1 MTWLRV
7 VVVGGLLSYRALFV
21 WLRPGLFTATLLATP
36 AMQISFFALLG
47 PSLTPLPLEHF
58 VIGNAIQTCAIAST
72 FGMSQML
79 ERERVQQTL
88 PWLVLT
94 PAHRSAV
101 YLGRMLPN
109 ILNGLAVAAFG
120 IAFGRIVLGAQLAPG
135 AVPRLAAALLVGT
148 LSCTALGV
156 VVGAVG
162 LVSRDTQSLTSVLY
176 LLLLVVS
183 GANVP
188 IDALPGPLAWLS
200 TVLPLRG
207 SIQAARSATSL
218 APAELW
224 APAVGRELLVAVAY
238 TAVGYVCVR
247 AFERWSRA
255 AATLEL
261 Y

>member
-7 VVVGGLLSYRALFV
+7 VFVGGVLSYRALFV
-21 WLRPGLFTATLLATP
+21 WLRPGLFVATLLATP

-47 PSLTPLPLEHF
+47 PSLTTLPVEHF
-58 VIGNAIQTCAIAST
+58 VIGNAIQGCAIAST

-79 ERERVQQTL
+79 ERERVHQTL
-88 PWLVLT
+88 PWLILT
-94 PAHRSAV
+94 PAARPAI

-109 ILNGLAVAAFG
+109 IVNGLGVATFG
-120 IAFGRIVLGAQLAPG
+120 ICFG
-135 AVPRLAAALLVGT
+135 AVVLNARLPLSAAPRLGVALLAGA

-156 VVGAVG
+156 VVGGVG
-162 LVSRDTQSLTSVLY
+162 LVVRDTQSLTSALY

-188 IDALPGPLAWLS
+188 IDALPAPLQWLS
-200 TVLPLRG
+200 GMLPLRG
-207 SIQAARSATSL
+207 SIDAARSAAGL

-224 APAVGRELLVAVAY
+224 APALGEELLVALVYAI
-238 TAVGYVCVR
+238 VGY
-247 AFERWSRA
+247 AAISLFERLSRA
-255 AATLEL
+255 VSAFDL